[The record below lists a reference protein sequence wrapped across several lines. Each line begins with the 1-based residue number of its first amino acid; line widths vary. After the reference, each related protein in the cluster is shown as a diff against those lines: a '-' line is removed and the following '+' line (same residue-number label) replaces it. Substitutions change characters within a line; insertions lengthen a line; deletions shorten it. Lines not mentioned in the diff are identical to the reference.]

1 MSHTVIALTVM
12 MNDLFSDIAVRDV
25 NAAMDGFIDYL
36 NANHPELPAR
46 IEETEQLSD
55 EDEALIKEY
64 LVSYKA
70 NISRISEEIKTVQD
84 KVNA

>member
-1 MSHTVIALTVM
+1 
-12 MNDLFSDIAVRDV
+12 
-25 NAAMDGFIDYL
+25 MDGFIDYL
-36 NANHPELPAR
+36 NANHPDLPAR